1 MDQLEIQK
9 QQTTSQLHRSSK
21 ISSRWQQG
29 RGLEAEDEMGL
40 LDKPSLLGDNPYQDD
55 HHASALQLPV
65 RSSLDAASAAHS
77 NSNTTHPKPF
87 PMKIKTLNSVGVAG
101 LTTLSQNL

>member
-1 MDQLEIQK
+1 
-9 QQTTSQLHRSSK
+9 
-21 ISSRWQQG
+21 
-29 RGLEAEDEMGL
+29 MGL

-77 NSNTTHPKPF
+77 NTTHPKPF
-87 PMKIKTLNSVGVAG
+87 PMKIKTLNSVGAAG
-101 LTTLSQNL
+101 LRTLSQNL